1 MLNAFFN
8 MRLICAGF
16 GLLARSNDIFS
27 FGRLPIRPASCIR
40 RCTLLY
46 IESFALF
53 LPDKLVSTRRPEAS
67 YSWNKNSETAPFR
80 IPSNVLSHLRMPL
93 STATSEKARIG
104 CIYDCLH
111 AMVLCNI
118 SAYCFK
124 LCLSLQDQVF
134 HPSTAYR
141 CIFLSSPGPHNDRIH
156 SSDIHGKDR
165 LPSQ

>member
-1 MLNAFFN
+1 MQSGCMNDMLTGQ
-8 MRLICAGF
+8 LICPGNL
-16 GLLARSNDIFS
+16 GLSCLTSIQHSAFSQEFRS
-27 FGRLPIRPASCIR
+27 R
-40 RCTLLY
+40 RSVDRSVY
-46 IESFALF
+46 
-53 LPDKLVSTRRPEAS
+53 
-67 YSWNKNSETAPFR
+67 
-80 IPSNVLSHLRMPL
+80 
-93 STATSEKARIG
+93 TATSEKARIG